1 MRHGGAPCSRPSS
14 KVDDSATLWRPVQSD
29 GFHHA
34 DEVLHW
40 WKNVSIFGFKIWPG
54 MYQIFV
60 LIILM
65 INNFQLSK
73 LHTLDMYQIS

>member
-1 MRHGGAPCSRPSS
+1 MIRPRFDVLSNLT
-14 KVDDSATLWRPVQSD
+14 VFTTAN
-29 GFHHA
+29 
-34 DEVLHW
+34 EVLHW